1 MFASFDG
8 IEIPN
13 IASVD
18 TTFEEVGDSDRT
30 AGGFLRQDMTA
41 VKESGESPQPH
52 HLGESFPAHKSLP
65 YLQGAE
71 GDFWIYGEPAPVRA
85 KLKVDNYPLSQF
97 ASRGDW
103 QKNGVTLNIT
113 ITGGVTVV

>member
-41 VKESGESPQPH
+41 VKRVWRVSTTPITWERASPLINH
-52 HLGESFPAHKSLP
+52 
-65 YLQGAE
+65 YRTYMGAE

-97 ASRGDW
+97 ASRGGW
-103 QKNGVTLNIT
+103 EKNGVTLNIT
-113 ITGGVTVV
+113 ITEV